1 MKKEFNVTGV
11 CFPDIHY
18 MVNNAQ
24 RLEAVMDMVE
34 RGNYFVINRPRQ
46 YGKTTMLSSLE
57 VELHKT
63 KDYVPIRLNFQG
75 VDSKSFESDNAFA
88 KMFTNLLVRPLKFS
102 EPEAFALVKETLID
116 VKDMES
122 LSNAITSMVHQ
133 LDKKAVLL
141 INEIDSSI
149 TFESCINFLGMLR
162 TKFLERFSPHQF
174 TFHSVVLAGVHDIK
188 SLKYKIR
195 PPQDSKYLS
204 PWNIATDFK
213 VQMSFSSSEIA
224 SMLQEYSVMESVQ
237 MDISLIAERIYYYTS
252 GYPFLVSKLCKIVT
266 EVLLPLKQEKHWEL
280 IDIDKAIQL
289 LLKETNT
296 NFDSLIKNLE
306 NNPDL
311 YRLVYRIL
319 IEGEKIP
326 SNPHEPNISI
336 GRFYGIFKLNGHLK
350 IHNRIYEQCIYDY
363 MITKN
368 IVEASSGKNYAAHFL
383 LENNQLDMKAILLK
397 FQQLM
402 KEEYSLKNND
412 FLEAQGRL
420 IFLSFL
426 TPILNGQGYAFKEV
440 QTSLEKRLDIVVTYF
455 QHRYI
460 IELKKWYG
468 QVAHEKGLDQLADYL
483 DIHGVSTGY
492 LLIFD
497 SRKNRDWKQSSVK
510 HKGKNIFMVWV

>member
-24 RLEAVMDMVE
+24 RFQEVMGMVE

-46 YGKTTMLSSLE
+46 YGKTTMLASLE
-57 VELHKT
+57 VALHKT

-75 VDSKSFESDNAFA
+75 IDSHSFESDGAFS
-88 KMFTNLLVRPLKFS
+88 KMFIRLLEQSLKFS
-102 EPEAFALVKETLID
+102 EPEAYALLKETFLA
-116 VKDMES
+116 VKDMNA

-141 INEIDSSI
+141 IDEIDGSI
-149 TFESCINFLGMLR
+149 TFEACVNFLGMLR

-188 SLKYKIR
+188 SLKYKLR
-195 PPQDSKYLS
+195 SPKDSKYLS

-213 VQMSFSSSEIA
+213 VQMSFSASEIA
-224 SMLQEYSVMESVQ
+224 IMLQEYSAAESIQ
-237 MDISLIAERIYYYTS
+237 MDIPLIAERLFYYTA
-252 GYPFLVSKLCKIVT
+252 GYPFLVSSLCKIVA
-266 EVLLPLKQEKHWEL
+266 EDLLATQQEKVWEL
-280 IDIDKAIQL
+280 LDIDKAVQL

-311 YRLVYRIL
+311 YRLAYRIL
-319 IEGEKIP
+319 IEGERIP
-326 SNPHEPNISI
+326 SNPHEPNINI
-336 GRFYGIFKLNGHLK
+336 GRLYGIFKLNGHLK

-368 IVEASSGKNYAAHFL
+368 IVAASKQKNYAQHFL
-383 LENNQLDMKAILLK
+383 LDNNQLDMKAVLLK

-402 KEEYSLKNND
+402 KEQYSPKNSP
-412 FLEAQGRL
+412 FLEDEGRL

-440 QTSLEKRLDIVVTYF
+440 QTSLEKRLDIVITYF

-497 SRKNRDWKQSSVK
+497 SRKNKDWKHLSTS
-510 HKGKNIFMVWV
+510 HKGKNIFMVWL

>member
-1 MKKEFNVTGV
+1 MKKKFNVTGV
-11 CFPDIHY
+11 CYPHLHY
-18 MVNNAQ
+18 M
-24 RLEAVMDMVE
+24 MDNVE
-34 RGNYFVINRPRQ
+34 KMKEIMEMIKGGDYFIINRPRQ
-46 YGKTTMLSSLE
+46 YGKTTTLFFIETALN
-57 VELHKT
+57 KT

-75 VDSKSFESDNAFA
+75 VDSQSFESDGAFA
-88 KMFTNLLVRPLKFS
+88 KMIFGQISNCLEFQQAELIPFLKEIEAVVDIRTLSKFITRLVHKLNKKIVLMIDEVDASS
-102 EPEAFALVKETLID
+102 EYLPFL
-116 VKDMES
+116 
-122 LSNAITSMVHQ
+122 
-133 LDKKAVLL
+133 
-141 INEIDSSI
+141 
-149 TFESCINFLGMLR
+149 NFLGNLR
-162 TKFLERFSPHQF
+162 TKYLERFSAQHA
-174 TFHSVVLAGVHDIK
+174 TFHSIVLVGVHDVK
-188 SLKYKIR
+188 TLKQKIR
-195 PPQDSKYLS
+195 APKDSTYYS
-204 PWNIATDFK
+204 PWNIVMDFK
-213 VQMSFSSSEIA
+213 VRMSFSPSEIEP
-224 SMLQEYSVMESVQ
+224 MLREYSMAENVQ
-237 MDISLIAERIYYYTS
+237 IDIPFIAERLYYHTA
-252 GYPFLVSKLCKIVT
+252 GYPFLVSKLCKIVA
-266 EVLLPLKQEKHWEL
+266 EDLLPLKQKKHWKL
-280 IDIDKAIQL
+280 ADIDKAVLL

-306 NNPDL
+306 NNSNL
-311 YRLVYRIL
+311 YQLVYRIL
-319 IEGEKIP
+319 IEGERIP
-326 SNPHEPNISI
+326 ANPHEPNMSL
-336 GRFYGIFKLNGHLK
+336 GRLYGIFKLNGHLK